1 MLLIL
6 MGILGQMQSASGQG
20 LPEACYRLAVAR
32 PGLQPI
38 PGVSWSA
45 IERLEGEVVAL
56 LASQNSSA
64 EIDQRLTEAREQ
76 DSLVFDAALARVVV
90 SVRRSGTAIAA
101 KAGDQYWRVHGVAR
115 AILAASDLEGDYSRR
130 HLALAAIRQVMAADE
145 QALVMSYACDAAWQ
159 LTAFRA
165 DPRYAEAWL
174 HTPEYYWPADAK
186 EVILEA
192 QRLLKAS
199 AYSSESESLVSG
211 HVPPCIGFQRE

>member
-1 MLLIL
+1 MALQPPTAISLLSICMSSAVQASTNGGLRMCFFMSLCMLGGRTQGGRMNIARSISTPTTPRGMLPVGRRGSAAALRRVLGPMLLIL

-130 HLALAAIRQVMAADE
+130 HL
-145 QALVMSYACDAAWQ
+145 
-159 LTAFRA
+159 
-165 DPRYAEAWL
+165 
-174 HTPEYYWPADAK
+174 
-186 EVILEA
+186 
-192 QRLLKAS
+192 
-199 AYSSESESLVSG
+199 
-211 HVPPCIGFQRE
+211 